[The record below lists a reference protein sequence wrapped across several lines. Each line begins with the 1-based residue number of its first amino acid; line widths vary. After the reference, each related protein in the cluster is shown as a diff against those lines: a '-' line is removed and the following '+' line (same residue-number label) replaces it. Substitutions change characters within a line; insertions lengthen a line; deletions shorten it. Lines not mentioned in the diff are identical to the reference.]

1 MSDQL
6 IHYGVK
12 GMRKGTRKSREE
24 RNAERRAKYE
34 AKLKAKY
41 GIDDVGKIENYLK
54 KRKEHAEKV
63 KNWRLANQRNRQLTA
78 TERRE
83 KYYGELD
90 RGKLGKTYSTDATLA
105 EAARKFYK
113 KGHNKRMGHSEL
125 MHFGVK
131 GMKWGVRK
139 SRIKNSKKW
148 SSSKQAKID
157 GMSDDQLRRINNRIR
172 LEKEYRQLT
181 QTRME
186 RYRNKAGK
194 AAEEAAFNTLQN
206 VIQKG
211 LKKAASQ
218 GGSAAIKGAKRFKHS
233 ETGMS
238 SNIFFIDEDEV
249 LAHHGVKGMR
259 WGVRKQRPSG
269 GAGPS
274 KKRKG
279 LSRKQKA
286 AIAGVLGTAAAA
298 GAGYYLHKSG
308 NGKKLAGLA
317 KKQGAAAKKFAQGK
331 GRNLGAQARVKK
343 AQAKRFAKAQSANAK
358 GAAEKLKTTKTTKA
372 GKYAEATRLGAN
384 AAKFK
389 AGAAAR
395 SAGYKAKNQAWKA
408 GNSARNA
415 AKGGASGV
423 KSAAGSAARAAKSK
437 FGKKAP
443 SKALSTAVRSGGA
456 GRRKLAVSGTKVVSR
471 GDKTLAKNLAK
482 IGAVGVG
489 AHATGVVAG
498 RAAAK
503 AAGKKLESTG
513 KRRRAQKRR

>member
-1 MSDQL
+1 MRDTL
-6 IHYGVK
+6 MHYGVK
-12 GMRKGTRKSREE
+12 GMRRGTRKSREE

-113 KGHNKRMGHSEL
+113 KGHNKRMSHSEL

-139 SRIKNSKKW
+139 PRIKNSKKW

-186 RYRNKAGK
+186 RYRSKAGK

-206 VIQKG
+206 AIQKG

-233 ETGMS
+233 ETRMS

-286 AIAGVLGTAAAA
+286 AIAGVLGTAAAV
-298 GAGYYLHKSG
+298 GGGYYLHKSG
-308 NGKKLAGLA
+308 NGKKIAALA

-358 GAAEKLKTTKTTKA
+358 GAAEKLKTTKA

-389 AGAAAR
+389 ASTAAR

-437 FGKKAP
+437 FGKKPP

-456 GRRKLAVSGTKVVSR
+456 GRRKLAVSGTKVVGR
-471 GDKTLAKNLAK
+471 GNKTLAKNLAK

-503 AAGKKLESTG
+503 AAGKKLELTG